1 LITLSQIIK
10 IVFHLG
16 TWPFSLSNAIS

>member
-1 LITLSQIIK
+1 MLSQIIK